1 MLFLDYGWS
10 IDKFRY
16 MIDKIVY
23 ITFLCHAAAKNGFTI
38 RNELLRDAVFLP
50 KVLAVLSVL
59 HLFDGTDEYVQLQSS
74 TAKIILCLPFAL
86 LILNTLYI
94 LRFRIA
100 KKKTTREV
108 GLALLKSPTK

>member
-23 ITFLCHAAAKNGFTI
+23 ITFLRHAAAKNGFTI

-74 TAKIILCLPFAL
+74 TAKIIVCLPFAL
-86 LILNTLYI
+86 PILNALYI

-100 KKKTTREV
+100 KKTPREV
-108 GLALLKSPTK
+108 ELTLLKSPTK